1 MNWMDWAIASILI
14 VASVLVVTAVFEKN
28 LTKQIRF
35 AVLGLLGWI
44 SACTLITLEVLR
56 RR

>member
-44 SACTLITLEVLR
+44 SACTLITLEVLK
-56 RR
+56 